1 MSQAKKIYE
10 YFGRAKN
17 EAADSA
23 LLLGFRRAEEPYRTV
38 ILENILE
45 RGNASAAF
53 ELVRQFHKLCSR
65 DQNTVLGQV
74 GQLYG
79 GLYKS
84 ADAGEIQT
92 RLNALSLIEKAGY
105 EDLTELVALMC
116 RDRDS
121 RISQKAG
128 ELLLEMARQN
138 CEWSHP
144 EVQIFDESE
153 SDKAIEAM
161 ESESDEVIE
170 AVESECV
177 EVIEGV
183 EKKMQSRQRLEK
195 SLRATLKDFKI
206 HQRVDAVL
214 AAMIAV
220 PLDNEEFWGS
230 MLEPYEVVGKVV
242 RHVLIGYDRAELAG
256 FCVSALGHPGLRSTA
271 ARAIS
276 MCGRREFILAVAHEL
291 TRQSDEKILTG
302 LKLVTHP
309 VWVEAGKIS
318 TADLTERQ
326 EKELIGLV
334 SKIGASETDCAGFV
348 LRIAQQGGEAAGLR
362 AMAIFAGMEAEW
374 AGEYVEKLTHAQHE
388 NVAMAAYRYLAKQN
402 EQQKQKNL
410 YQIMAEGLKSRHEK
424 VQEQAREYFAAIAF
438 ERYWEN
444 YERLSSVQ
452 KTKAGQAVFKLDKKA
467 DEKWRVCAGDL
478 SPQKRMRAV
487 KIARRVGRLEIFS
500 EALLKLSSDAD
511 ARVRSC
517 AVASLGEM
525 RTRERDSQECLMKAL
540 HDRDHR
546 VQANAIEALGQR
558 DCRGSEGQINRFAN
572 SRDNRVRANAIRTLL
587 NWRVDSARRSIKEML
602 TDPRPRHRKS
612 AHWVAEKINLELSG
626 SQGKVSAGVGL
637 TARAGLT
644 VVGNLAG
651 VVNSN
656 GGVILKDAVDE
667 TGAGEM
673 PRGQYDSF
681 VITQ

>member
-1 MSQAKKIYE
+1 MSQAKKIFE
-10 YFGRAKN
+10 YLNQAKN

-38 ILENILE
+38 ILENLLE
-45 RGNASAAF
+45 RGNAGAAY

-79 GLYKS
+79 GLYRS

-92 RLNALSLIEKAGY
+92 RLNALSIIQKAGY

-121 RISQKAG
+121 RISRQAG

-138 CEWSHP
+138 CARSQP
-144 EVQIFDESE
+144 EVQISEESE
-153 SDKAIEAM
+153 SVEAIEA
-161 ESESDEVIE
+161 
-170 AVESECV
+170 
-177 EVIEGV
+177 V
-183 EKKMQSRQRLEK
+183 EKKMQARQRLEK
-195 SLRATLKDFKI
+195 SLRATLKDFKV

-220 PLDNEEFWGS
+220 PVDNQEFWQS

-242 RHVLIGYDRAELAG
+242 RHVLVGYDRAELAG

-276 MCGRREFILAVAHEL
+276 TCGRREYILSAAHEL
-291 TRQSDEKILTG
+291 MRQSDEKILTG

-309 VWVEAGKIS
+309 VWVEAEKIS
-318 TADLTERQ
+318 TADLTEWQQR
-326 EKELIGLV
+326 ELIGLV
-334 SKIGASETDCAGFV
+334 SKIGISEERDRAGFV
-348 LRIAQQGGEAAGLR
+348 LRIAQQGGEAAGLQ

-374 AGEYVEKLTHAQHE
+374 AGEFVEKITHAQHE
-388 NVAMAAYRYLAKQN
+388 NVAMAAYRYLAKQKQ
-402 EQQKQKNL
+402 QQKQKYL
-410 YQIMAEGLKSRHEK
+410 YQIMADGLKSRHEK
-424 VQEQAREYFAAIAF
+424 VREQARDYFSAIAF

-444 YERLSSVQ
+444 YERLSSSQ

-467 DEKWRVCAGDL
+467 DEKWQVCARDM

-517 AVASLGEM
+517 AIASLGEM
-525 RTRERDSQECLMKAL
+525 RTRERDSQECLLKAL

-558 DCRGSEGQINRFAN
+558 DCRESVGQINRFAN

-587 NWRVDSARRSIKEML
+587 NWRVDSARRSIKQML

-612 AHWVAEKINLELSG
+612 AHWVAEKNDLELSG
-626 SQGKVSAGVGL
+626 SQAKVSAGAGL

-644 VVGNLAG
+644 VVGNLAR
-651 VVNSN
+651 VVNAN

-667 TGAGEM
+667 TDAGEQWK
-673 PRGQYDSF
+673 GQYDSF
-681 VITQ
+681 VVSQ